1 MIKVEKLSYSVPEKK
16 LYDKVS
22 FTIEAGQH
30 IALIGSNGTGKT
42 TLVDMIMDTEEE
54 YLYKGKIIKAENIRM
69 GYVSQF
75 AKSEKEQ
82 AITVFDYLCQDFL
95 AMLKEQ
101 EVLCDKMATETELD
115 DIFEQYQN
123 ALDAFQAVDGDNYE
137 SNIHKQL
144 KLAGLTHL
152 ENLELSALSGGEY
165 KLLQVIKQ
173 MLMFPS
179 VLIMDE
185 PDVFLDFENLNGL
198 RQLINSHTGT
208 LLVITHNRYL
218 LNNCFDKILH
228 LENAVL
234 QEFEGSYIDYR
245 YALLEKKIEL
255 QEQCEADLEEIA
267 RNQKVVERMRL
278 QATRIDN
285 AALGRALH
293 ARVSYLERLQARR
306 TREPFIDV
314 NQPEIIFPVYTG
326 DFFTVEAA
334 KEGNDELADSGVQTD
349 VGTDDLGHLEMVATS
364 GKDVSVENNIEDGTL
379 LTVSDYSISFDDL
392 LLEKVSFD
400 IKPGEKI
407 AIVGPNG
414 TGKTTLLRE
423 IYKND
428 NPSIKISDAAKIG
441 FLSQLHGEMF
451 DENHTVFQE
460 MEEIG
465 FDTREQAAE
474 YLETYLFDP
483 ETLDKRIHMLSGG
496 EKNLLQISKIALMET
511 NLLLLDEPTSHL
523 DTYAQEALEKAI
535 AEYMGAVLMVSH
547 DFYNIAN
554 SVDYVLLVEDKT
566 IRRMSNRAFRKM
578 IYAKHF
584 DRDYLELEQKKKELE
599 IRVEKALKDAD
610 LKTAKKYAEELEPV
624 IAKFRR

>member
-1 MIKVEKLSYSVPEKK
+1 MIKVENLSYSVPEKD
-16 LYDKVS
+16 LYKKIS
-22 FTIEAGQH
+22 FTIERGQH
-30 IALIGSNGTGKT
+30 VVLIGSNGTGKT

-54 YLYKGKIIKAENIRM
+54 YLYKGKILKEENLTM

-75 AKSEKEQ
+75 EKREKEQ
-82 AITVFDYLCQDFL
+82 QITVFDYLCQDFL

-115 DIFEQYQN
+115 DIFEQYQK

-137 SNIHKQL
+137 SNIRKQL

-179 VLIMDE
+179 LLIMDE
-185 PDVFLDFENLNGL
+185 PDVFLDFENINGL
-198 RQLINSHTGT
+198 RQLINTHKGT

-228 LENAVL
+228 LENAQL
-234 QEFEGSYIDYR
+234 QEFEGSYIDYK

-255 QEQCEADLEEIA
+255 QEQAEADLEEIK
-267 RNQKVVERMRL
+267 RNRQVVERMRA
-278 QATRIDN
+278 QATRMDN
-285 AALGRALH
+285 ASLGRALH
-293 ARVSYLERLQARR
+293 ARVSYLERLQVRR
-306 TREPFIDV
+306 TKEPFIDV
-314 NQPEIIFPVYTG
+314 DQPEIMFPLY
-326 DFFTVEAA
+326 EE
-334 KEGNDELADSGVQTD
+334 KGVAID
-349 VGTDDLGHLEMVATS
+349 VGTDNLAHPEIDAIETETEETAEQNTENKKEALLSV
-364 GKDVSVENNIEDGTL
+364 KDY
-379 LTVSDYSISFDDL
+379 TVSFDDV
-392 LLEKVSFD
+392 LLENVSFE

-407 AIVGPNG
+407 AIVGANG
-414 TGKTTLLRE
+414 TGKTTLLRD
-423 IYKND
+423 IYKNE
-428 NPSIKISDAAKIG
+428 NPSIKINNQTKIG

-451 DENHTVFQE
+451 DENHTVFEE
-460 MEEIG
+460 MEVIG
-465 FDTREQAAE
+465 FDTETQAAE
-474 YLETYLFDP
+474 YLETYLFNK
-483 ETLDKRIHMLSGG
+483 ESLNKRIHMLSGG
-496 EKNLLQISKIALMET
+496 EKNLLQIAKIALTET

-523 DTYAQEALEKAI
+523 DTYAQEALEAAI
-535 AEYMGAVLMVSH
+535 ADYKGAVLMVSH

-554 SVDYVLLVEDKT
+554 SVDYVLYVEDKT

-599 IRVEKALKDAD
+599 IKVEKALKDAD
-610 LKTAKKYAEELEPV
+610 LVTAKKAAEDLEPV

>member
-1 MIKVEKLSYSVPEKK
+1 MIKVENLSYSVPEKD
-16 LYDKVS
+16 LYKKVS
-22 FTIEAGQH
+22 FTIENGQH
-30 IALIGSNGTGKT
+30 VVLIGSNGTGKT

-54 YLYKGKIIKAENIRM
+54 YLYKGKIIKADNLKI

-75 AKSEKEQ
+75 EKREKEQ
-82 AITVFDYLCQDFL
+82 EVTVFDYLSQEFL

-101 EVLCDKMATETELD
+101 EVLCEKMATETELD

-137 SNIHKQL
+137 SNIRKEL

-165 KLLQVIKQ
+165 KLIQVIKQ
-173 MLMFPS
+173 MLMFPGL
-179 VLIMDE
+179 LIMDE

-198 RQLINSHTGT
+198 RQLINSHKGT

-218 LNNCFDKILH
+218 LNNCFDKVLH

-306 TREPFIDV
+306 TKEPFIDV
-314 NQPEIIFPVYTG
+314 NQPEIIFPVY
-326 DFFTVEAA
+326 EP
-334 KEGNDELADSGVQTD
+334 EN
-349 VGTDDLGHLEMVATS
+349 EMQDA
-364 GKDVSVENNIEDGTL
+364 L
-379 LTVSDYSISFDDL
+379 LTVSDYAVSFDDL
-392 LLEKVSFD
+392 LLENVSFEV
-400 IKPGEKI
+400 KPGEKI

-423 IYKND
+423 IFKN
-428 NPSIKISDAAKIG
+428 NHPAIKIGENTKIG
-441 FLSQLHGEMF
+441 FLSQIHGEML
-451 DENHTVFQE
+451 DENHTVFEE
-460 MEEIG
+460 MEELG
-465 FDTREQAAE
+465 FDTENAAAE
-474 YLETYLFDP
+474 YLETYLFEP
-483 ETLDKRIHMLSGG
+483 EALGKRIHMLSGG
-496 EKNLLQISKIALMET
+496 EKNLLQISKIALTET

-535 AEYMGAVLMVSH
+535 NEYKGAVLMVSH

-554 SVDYVLLVEDKT
+554 SVDYVLFVEDKT
-566 IRRMSNRAFRKM
+566 LRRMSIRAFRKM

-584 DRDYLELEQKKKELE
+584 DKDYLEVEQKKKELE
-599 IRVEKALKDAD
+599 MKTERALKDAD
-610 LKTAKKYAEELEPV
+610 LFHAKKYCEELEPV

>member
-30 IALIGSNGTGKT
+30 VTLIGSNGTGKT

-54 YLYKGKIIKAENIRM
+54 YLYKGKIIKAENIRI

-75 AKSEKEQ
+75 AKREKEQ
-82 AITVFDYLCQDFL
+82 EITVFEYLCQDFV
-95 AMLKEQ
+95 AMVKEQ
-101 EVLCDKMATETELD
+101 EVLCEKMATETELD

-198 RQLINSHTGT
+198 RQLINTHKGT

-228 LENAVL
+228 LENGLL

-306 TREPFIDV
+306 TKEPFIDV
-314 NQPEIIFPVYTG
+314 NQPEIIFPVHEE
-326 DFFTVEAA
+326 EA
-334 KEGNDELADSGVQTD
+334 L
-349 VGTDDLGHLEMVATS
+349 
-364 GKDVSVENNIEDGTL
+364 VENTVKEDIL
-379 LTVSDYSISFDDL
+379 LSVSDYSISFDDL
-392 LLEKVSFD
+392 LLENVSFD

-423 IYKND
+423 IYKNA
-428 NPSIKISDAAKIG
+428 NSSIEIGENTKIG

-451 DENHTVFQE
+451 DENHTVFEE

-535 AEYMGAVLMVSH
+535 AEYKGAVLMVSH

>member
-1 MIKVEKLSYSVPEKK
+1 MIRVENLSYSVPEKD
-16 LYDKVS
+16 LYKKIS
-22 FTIEAGQH
+22 FTIERGQH
-30 IALIGSNGTGKT
+30 IVLIGSNGTGKT

-54 YLYKGKIIKAENIRM
+54 YLYKGKIIKEENLTM

-75 AKSEKEQ
+75 EKREKEQ
-82 AITVFDYLCQDFL
+82 QITVFDYLCQDFL
-95 AMLKEQ
+95 SMLKEQ
-101 EVLCDKMATETELD
+101 EVLCEKMATETDLD
-115 DIFEQYQN
+115 TVFEQYQK

-179 VLIMDE
+179 LLIMDE
-185 PDVFLDFENLNGL
+185 PDVFLDFENINGL
-198 RQLINSHTGT
+198 RQLINTHKGT

-228 LENAVL
+228 LENAQL
-234 QEFEGSYIDYR
+234 KEFEGSYIDYK

-255 QEQCEADLEEIA
+255 QEQAEADLEEIK
-267 RNQKVVERMRL
+267 RNRQVVERMRA
-278 QATRIDN
+278 QATRMDN
-285 AALGRALH
+285 ASLGRALH
-293 ARVSYLERLQARR
+293 ARVSYLERLQVRR
-306 TREPFIDV
+306 TKEPFIDV
-314 NQPEIIFPVYTG
+314 AQPEIMFPLYEEKCV
-326 DFFTVEAA
+326 A
-334 KEGNDELADSGVQTD
+334 TD
-349 VGTDDLGHLEMVATS
+349 VGVDNFEHLEVNDTS
-364 GKDVSVENNIEDGTL
+364 VDMPL
-379 LTVSDYSISFDDL
+379 LTVEGYNVSFDDV
-392 LLEKVSFD
+392 LLENVTFEV
-400 IKPGEKI
+400 KPGEKI
-407 AIVGPNG
+407 AIVGANG
-414 TGKTTLLRE
+414 TGKTTLLRD

-428 NPSIKISDAAKIG
+428 NPAIKIGAQTKIG

-451 DENHTVFQE
+451 DENHTVYEE
-460 MEEIG
+460 MEAIG
-465 FDTREQAAE
+465 FDTETQAAE
-474 YLETYLFDP
+474 YLETYLFNK
-483 ETLDKRIHMLSGG
+483 ESLNKRIHMLSGG
-496 EKNLLQISKIALMET
+496 EKNLLQISKIALTET

-523 DTYAQEALEKAI
+523 DTYAQEALEAAI
-535 AEYMGAVLMVSH
+535 ADYKGAVLMVSH

-554 SVDYVLLVEDKT
+554 SVDYVLYVEDKT

-599 IRVEKALKDAD
+599 IKVEKALKDAD
-610 LKTAKKYAEELEPV
+610 LTVAKKAAEDLEPV

>member
-1 MIKVEKLSYSVPEKK
+1 MIKVENLSYSVPEKD
-16 LYDKVS
+16 LYKKVS

-30 IALIGSNGTGKT
+30 CALIGSNGTGKT

-54 YLYKGKIIKAENIRM
+54 YLYKGKIIKAENCKI

-75 AKSEKEQ
+75 AKREKEQ
-82 AITVFDYLCQDFL
+82 NITVFDYLCQDFV
-95 AMLKEQ
+95 AMVKEQ
-101 EVLCDKMATETELD
+101 ELLCEKMATETDLD
-115 DIFEQYQN
+115 DIFEKYQEC
-123 ALDAFQAVDGDNYE
+123 LDAFQAVDGDNYE
-137 SNIHKQL
+137 SNIRKQL

-152 ENLELSALSGGEY
+152 ENLELSVLSGGEY

-198 RQLINSHTGT
+198 RQLINSHKGT

-234 QEFEGSYIDYR
+234 LEFEGSYIDYKFD
-245 YALLEKKIEL
+245 LLEKKIEL
-255 QEQCEADLEEIA
+255 QEQAEADLEEIA

-293 ARVSYLERLQARR
+293 ARVSYLQRLQARR
-306 TREPFIDV
+306 TNEPFIDA
-314 NQPEIIFPVYTG
+314 NQPEIIFPMYEV
-326 DFFTVEAA
+326 A
-334 KEGNDELADSGVQTD
+334 TD
-349 VGTDDLGHLEMVATS
+349 VGTDSSAHLDINEP
-364 GKDVSVENNIEDGTL
+364 L
-379 LTVSDYSISFDDL
+379 LTVSDYAVTFDDV
-392 LLEKVSFD
+392 LLEKVSFE
-400 IKPGEKI
+400 INPGEKI

-423 IYKND
+423 IYKNE
-428 NPSIKISDAAKIG
+428 NPAIKLGENTKIG

-465 FDTREQAAE
+465 FDTESQAAE
-474 YLETYLFDP
+474 YLETYLFNP

-496 EKNLLQISKIALMET
+496 EKNLLQIAKIALMET

-535 AEYMGAVLMVSH
+535 ADYKGAVLMVSH

-584 DRDYLELEQKKKELE
+584 DRDYLELEQKKKDLE
-599 IRVEKALKDAD
+599 MKVERALKDAD
-610 LKTAKKYAEELEPV
+610 LTSAKKYAEELEPV